1 MAYFDHKKGGEILAN
16 ISGVGRAQHIEYQKP
31 FRNSSLL
38 SQSSLLVAFWSFFP
52 LMLDIKAKRLV
63 RHVGHS
69 QFRHLLLSLSNYVL
83 TRKKGL
89 RGLVFEKQSWIFP
102 TDC

>member
-1 MAYFDHKKGGEILAN
+1 MAYFYHKKGGEILAN

-63 RHVGHS
+63 PWYGTLDTLNLDTFYYHYLIT
-69 QFRHLLLSLSNYVL
+69 F
-83 TRKKGL
+83 
-89 RGLVFEKQSWIFP
+89 
-102 TDC
+102 